1 MLLEEGEGK
10 VKKHGN
16 VCWKEGCHIKIN
28 LISSWINLVLPDIIA
43 NETLWESASLEKL
56 CFWSYTSK
64 PSTLAP
70 GYCLPGSNV
79 FVFHFH
85 FLFIFSAYNH
95 TEKAISFADLLLNL
109 GFHHPFKVIKFHHPF
124 KVIKLLKSLRSSRKV
139 LNIKYFIIG

>member
-1 MLLEEGEGK
+1 MYKVHMLLEEGEGK

-43 NETLWESASLEKL
+43 NETLRESASLEKL

-70 GYCLPGSNV
+70 DYRLPGSNV
-79 FVFHFH
+79 FVFHFCFWIV
-85 FLFIFSAYNH
+85 FLVCDH
-95 TEKAISFADLLLNL
+95 TVQPISFPVLTLILV
-109 GFHHPFKVIKFHHPF
+109 P
-124 KVIKLLKSLRSSRKV
+124 LRCRMGVSK
-139 LNIKYFIIG
+139 